1 MFLYAL
7 LSALNDI
14 ISRSQK
20 GEGLTRRDLA
30 VLRLFDGL
38 SGTAFAGLAGLYLQ
52 YAPHNPLLDLLAG
65 SLGTGLVGAF
75 LRWRNS
81 PDGQLVLDDG
91 TGNDPPT
98 GSPIENTT
106 ASPPSTPTP
115 PTAPLGTSVSFQNA
129 AAGLRVYVDAAKR
142 DPNATQ
148 TMAIP
153 TQTPLAS
160 PNATAPTTPPTPT
173 VSSPDAFLL

>member
-65 SLGTGLVGAF
+65 SLGTGLAGAF

-91 TGNDPPT
+91 TSTGNPAS
-98 GSPIENTT
+98 SPAENT
-106 ASPPSTPTP
+106 AAPAAPP
-115 PTAPLGTSVSFQNA
+115 
-129 AAGLRVYVDAAKR
+129 

-148 TMAIP
+148 VGLPVPPRMVPVT
-153 TQTPLAS
+153 
-160 PNATAPTTPPTPT
+160 NATLQTTPPVTMTTSAAAPPAAPP
-173 VSSPDAFLL
+173 PDAFLL